1 MQPST
6 TAEGFEYIRELVR
19 ARAGVLLE
27 ESKSYL
33 AESRLIPVMR
43 DEGCASLDDLARRLR
58 AHGSIELHRRV
69 VEAMVTTETSFFRDV
84 HPFEALKRVVLP
96 ELIAARA
103 GARALAVWDGACS
116 SGQEAYSIAMLLAEQ
131 ATALAGWSV
140 RLLASDLSDA
150 MLERVRQGRYGQL
163 EVNRGLPA
171 VLFARYF
178 EKDGL
183 GWRVKE
189 PIRAMLD
196 VRMLNLVQAWPAL
209 PSFDV
214 VFLRNVLI
222 YFDLDTRR
230 EVLGKVRRILRPDGY
245 LFLGSAETTTNID
258 DTFERVAIGKTACY
272 RLRVR

>member
-1 MQPST
+1 MQAST
-6 TAEGFEYIRELVR
+6 AADGFEYIRELVR
-19 ARAGVLLE
+19 ARSGVLLE
-27 ESKSYL
+27 ADKSYL

-43 DEGCASLDDLARRLR
+43 DEGCASLHDLTRRLR
-58 AHGSIELHRRV
+58 ANGSLELHRRV

-84 HPFEALKRVVLP
+84 HPFDALKRVVLP

-103 GARALAVWDGACS
+103 GTRALTIWDGACS

-131 ATALAGWSV
+131 APALAGWTV
-140 RLLASDLSDA
+140 KFLASDLSEA

-189 PIRAMLD
+189 ALRAMLD
-196 VRMLNLVQAWPAL
+196 VRAMNLVHAWPAL

-222 YFDLDTRR
+222 YFDLDMRR
-230 EVLGKVRRILRPDGY
+230 EVLGKIRRVLRPDGY
-245 LFLGSAETTTNID
+245 LFLGSAETTTNLD
-258 DTFERVAIGKTACY
+258 DAFERVAIGKTACY
-272 RLRVR
+272 RLRAR